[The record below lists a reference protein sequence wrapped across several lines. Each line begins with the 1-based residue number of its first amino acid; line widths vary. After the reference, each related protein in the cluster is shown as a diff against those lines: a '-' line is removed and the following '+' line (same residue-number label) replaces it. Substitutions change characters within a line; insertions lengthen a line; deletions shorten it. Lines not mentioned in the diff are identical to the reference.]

1 MQSSK
6 SICEWGRILMTKFS
20 GWVLNGCGAYYLHV
34 HLLLYSAVVVISF
47 IYLYGY
53 SDMCYVLELA
63 NR

>member
-1 MQSSK
+1 M
-6 SICEWGRILMTKFS
+6 MTKFS
-20 GWVLNGCGAYYLHV
+20 GWVLNSCGAYYLHV
-34 HLLLYSAVVVISF
+34 HLLLYSAIVVISF